1 MNTLAQLYEAIGGQ
15 IRLAAGAARDGA
27 DTALGPVAIDSRGVN
42 PGDVFWA
49 LKGTRH
55 DGTDFAP
62 EAFARGAAGAV
73 VCHPVEAPA
82 GCWAIAVDDPRE
94 ALWQWAAW
102 KRRQFTGTLI
112 AVTGSVGKTTTRE
125 MIHAVLGTKLAG
137 TASPRNYNNHVGVP
151 LSLLAVEPDHDY
163 AVIELGASARGEIAA
178 LAELCAPKAGVI
190 THVAEAHL
198 AGFGSLSAIAE
209 SKAELL
215 GALPAGGT
223 AVLGE
228 DVWLRPAA
236 DQCPA
241 QVVWVGRGAECDL
254 RATDVSSIGGRLSFR
269 VGGCPFRV
277 PVWGR
282 HHLTAALAAVA
293 VGRLLG
299 LDLPEMAAALE
310 RFDPVPMRCQVIEA
324 REATI
329 INDTYNAN
337 PAAMRAALELL
348 REFDAPG
355 QKIVVLGD
363 MAELGDQAAR
373 RHRELGKQVVTVAGA
388 DLLIACGDHARHV
401 VAGARAAGMPRTK
414 AIPCLEAADA
424 LPFLGQSLL
433 PGDVVLVKGSRL
445 MAMERIAEALAR
457 FPRRRIA

>member
-1 MNTLAQLYEAIGGQ
+1 MNTLAQLHEAIGGQ

-27 DTALGPVAIDSRGVN
+27 DTALGPVAVDSRGVDQ
-42 PGDVFWA
+42 GDVFWA
-49 LKGTRH
+49 LKGTHH

-73 VCHPVEAPA
+73 VGRPVETPA
-82 GCWAIAVDDPRE
+82 GCWAVTVEDTSE
-94 ALWQWAAW
+94 ALCQWAAW

-125 MIHAVLGTKLAG
+125 MIHAVLRNKLTG

-151 LSLLAVEPDHDY
+151 LSMLAVEPDHDY

-178 LAELCAPKAGVI
+178 LAALAAPKVGVI

-198 AGFGSLSAIAE
+198 AGFGTLSAIAE

-215 GALPAGGT
+215 DALPVGGT

-236 DQCPA
+236 EQCRA

-254 RATDVSSIGGRLSFR
+254 TATDVTSSGGRLSFR
-269 VGGCPFRV
+269 VAGCPFHV

-324 REATI
+324 RDATI

-355 QKIVVLGD
+355 QKIAVLGD
-363 MAELGDQAAR
+363 MAELGDEAAR
-373 RHRELGKQVVTVAGA
+373 LHRQLGGQVVTVCGA
-388 DLLIACGDHARHV
+388 DLLIACGDHARDV

-414 AIPCLEAADA
+414 AIPCPEPEDA

-433 PGDVVLVKGSRL
+433 PGDVVLVKGSRV

-457 FPRRRIA
+457 FPRRRTA